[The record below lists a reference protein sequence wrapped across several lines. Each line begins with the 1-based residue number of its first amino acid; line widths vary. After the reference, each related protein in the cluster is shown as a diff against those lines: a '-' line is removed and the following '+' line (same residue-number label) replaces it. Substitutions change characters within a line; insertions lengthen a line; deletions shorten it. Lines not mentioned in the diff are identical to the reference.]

1 MSICLWAELQFVRL
15 AADLS
20 RTFFVGVVFFHCQPS
35 MIWRLNEMNVEMQ
48 RERKCVR
55 VENPVRGRD
64 FEVATNNAICFY

>member
-48 RERKCVR
+48 RER
-55 VENPVRGRD
+55 
-64 FEVATNNAICFY
+64 